1 MAQTKY
7 KTVLV
12 DKENG
17 ITWVTFNRPE
27 KRNAFNPTMVYELEE
42 IFLDLETDDDT
53 RVVVVTGAGNS
64 WSAGM
69 DLKEY
74 FREGDANPRT
84 RFRSYTSME
93 RWAGELM
100 SMSRKPSIAMV
111 NGYVFGGAFIPVC
124 NADFAIAAEDAV
136 FGLSEVNWGVIP
148 GGAVAK
154 VLVDTINIRDAMYYA
169 TTGETFDGKKAAE
182 IRLVNFAV
190 PLDRLRAE
198 TIALANKLM
207 EKNPTVLAYTK
218 QAMKAVRQM
227 SYNEALE
234 YLMAKGTA
242 LRFADRNQT
251 RDEGIKKFIDKKEF
265 KPGYTAIKG
274 KDTD

>member
-190 PLDRLRAE
+190 PLDRQRAE